1 MNRRNESIDVARA
14 LLILYIVSVI
24 HAMYWL
30 GAFGWTWRSALLFE
44 MPGIFILSGY
54 SFGLSPD
61 AARPLSPLAFIQYC
75 VRRAWRVLLPYWIY
89 ATFCILLILMLG
101 IWTSADVPPLSA
113 DCVGAW
119 LDPIRHGSG
128 CSYRELNYHV
138 WFIPVFLLVTYL
150 LPLFSRLKFPVR
162 LPLAV
167 WALCVIGVLEIV
179 RHTVANE
186 TILKAALNV
195 ISYSAWAAFGLSL
208 GRGFVASSYQYLGCL
223 VLALCTL
230 LYIGVSQ
237 VASLDMQSHKFPPDE
252 IFFVFGT
259 AWMSVFALISKNINP
274 GLWSRASSQPWLRP
288 FIHSG
293 YSIYLWQGAAYTL
306 ATALRD
312 TFGLSIASTMLVAI
326 IGSVCFGLMAAPF
339 ENIRLPRWKSAR
351 PA

>member
-30 GAFGWTWRSALLFE
+30 GVSGSAWRSAFLFE
-44 MPGIFILSGY
+44 MPSIFILSGY

-61 AARPLSPLAFIQYC
+61 ASRPLSALAFMQYC
-75 VRRAWRVLLPYWIY
+75 ARRAWRVLLPYWIY
-89 ATFCILLILMLG
+89 AIFCIVLILLLG
-101 IWTSADVPPLSA
+101 NWTRADVPPVSA
-113 DCVGAW
+113 RCVGAW

-138 WFIPVFLLVTYL
+138 WFIPVFMLVTYL
-150 LPLFSRLKFPVR
+150 LPLFSRVKLPR

-167 WALCVIGVLEIV
+167 WALCVVGVLEIV
-179 RHTVANE
+179 RHGVTNE
-186 TILKAALNV
+186 ATSKAALNA

-208 GRGFVASSYQYLGCL
+208 GRGFVASSRQYLSCL
-223 VLALCTL
+223 VLALGAL
-230 LYIGVSQ
+230 LYISVSQ
-237 VASLDMQSHKFPPDE
+237 DASLDMQTHKFPPDE

-259 AWMSVFALISKNINP
+259 AWISLFALISKNIGP
-274 GLWSRASSQPWLRP
+274 GLWSRLSSQPWLRP
-288 FIHSG
+288 FINSG
-293 YSIYLWQGAAYTL
+293 YSIYLWQGVAYTL

-312 TFGLSIASTMLVAI
+312 MFHLSIASTISVAV
-326 IGSVCFGLMAAPF
+326 IGSVGFGLIAAPL
-339 ENIRLPRWKSAR
+339 ENIRLPRWNASR

>member
-30 GAFGWTWRSALLFE
+30 GAFGSTWRSALLFE

-61 AARPLSPLAFIQYC
+61 AARPLSASTFIQFC

-89 ATFCILLILMLG
+89 AIFCILLIFALG
-101 IWTSADVPPLSA
+101 SWTSADVSPVSA
-113 DCVGAW
+113 KCVGAW
-119 LDPIRHGSG
+119 LDPVRHGAG

-150 LPLFSRLKFPVR
+150 LPLFARLKLPVR
-162 LPLAV
+162 LPLAL
-167 WALCVIGVLEIV
+167 WALCVIAVLEIV
-179 RHTVANE
+179 RHAVANE
-186 TILKAALNV
+186 AISKAALNV

-208 GRGFVASSYQYLGCL
+208 GRGFVASSHQYLACL
-223 VLALCTL
+223 VLALGAL

-252 IFFVFGT
+252 IFFIFGT
-259 AWMSVFALISKNINP
+259 AWMSVFALVSKNMKP
-274 GLWSRASSQPWLRP
+274 GLWSRASIQPWLRP
-288 FIHSG
+288 FIRSG
-293 YSIYLWQGAAYTL
+293 YSIYLWQGAAYAL

-312 TFGLSIASTMLVAI
+312 AFHLSIASTMLVAI
-326 IGSVCFGLMAAPF
+326 VGSVGLGLLAAPF
-339 ENIRLPRWKSAR
+339 ENIKLPRWKLHRA
-351 PA
+351 A